1 LEITKMTQ
9 NNPEQCQADF
19 WSCRNSGGALLHSP
33 PPLAAHAQPPM
44 KVAETGGL
52 GPSSSSLSPCAGG
65 DLQQQQ
71 KRNNQLILVFISF
84 VFVLLRFFLLFV
96 RSGFYFSSSR
106 FRIRFFLQIG
116 LLCVSS
122 SSPLHSSGGGVV
134 GVAAMVQA
142 LMIFA
147 PFGRSG
153 GGRGRSAG
161 VWSVQRRAGG

>member
-52 GPSSSSLSPCAGG
+52 GTSSSSLSPCAGG

-122 SSPLHSSGGGVV
+122 SSPLHSGGGGVV
-134 GVAAMVQA
+134 GVAAVVQA

-147 PFGRSG
+147 PLGRSG

-161 VWSVQRRAGG
+161 VRSVQRRAGG